1 MLPFT
6 GPAERTCPYCGA
18 EEANAWLLSN
28 NHWVPSQFVAER
40 GICVAM
46 DLTRNHVV
54 HDVRRLAEAR
64 VEAAQQIQGRA
75 RKVAVRELE
84 QATAALNRSVIRAR
98 EVWAASTWLSVVL
111 TGAAADDGLPIGGSV
126 SDERR

>member
-6 GPAERTCPYCGA
+6 GPAERTCPYCGE

-84 QATAALNRSVIRAR
+84 QATAALKPVRDPRSRGLGR
-98 EVWAASTWLSVVL
+98 FHL
-111 TGAAADDGLPIGGSV
+111 TF
-126 SDERR
+126 RRPHRRGRR